1 MPAVGRSWP
10 SDDDDDDN
18 DRYDNHDDDD
28 RDDDHEDDH
37 NLTSKATSPLGA
49 TSSLLVLN
57 LLAGKHCILYT
68 KLKSTKKFLGIIKL
82 SSKVWED
89 YQNHHDNGEQDPNSS
104 ILVIV
109 T

>member
-1 MPAVGRSWP
+1 MPIGIRSVGIP
-10 SDDDDDDN
+10 CAHPE
-18 DRYDNHDDDD
+18 YDK
-28 RDDDHEDDH
+28 DDDHEDDH
-37 NLTSKATSPLGA
+37 QITSKATSPLGA

-82 SSKVWED
+82 SSKVWGD
-89 YQNHHDNGEQDPNSS
+89 HHNHHDNGDHHEQDHNVS
-104 ILVIV
+104 ILVII